1 VARQVIKVT
10 RPTKIELIRLRRRLA
25 LASRIQK
32 IVKDRVSIL
41 ILEFLQIARQTVEA
55 KQKLLD
61 DFSQA
66 YRALSITVGYHGY
79 IALEKELMAT
89 GRDLGI
95 AAGLRNIGGVRIPAL
110 ELKETKRGVKG
121 YSLADTSSWLDE
133 TNRLFEMC
141 LETIVELAELQ
152 RSLELLGREINRTK
166 RILNALE
173 YLIIPGL
180 RVTIKY
186 LYMKFEERD
195 REEKSRLKR
204 VKVLLAREK
213 EVG

>member
-1 VARQVIKVT
+1 MPQQVIKVA
-10 RPTKIELIRLRRRLA
+10 RPTKIELIKLRRRLV

-32 IVKDRVSIL
+32 IIKDRVSIL

-55 KQKLLD
+55 KRRLLD
-61 DFSQA
+61 EFSQT
-66 YRALSITVGYHGY
+66 YRALSIAAGYHGY
-79 IALEKELMAT
+79 IALEKELTAT
-89 GRDLGI
+89 ERDIGI
-95 AAGLRNIGGVRIPAL
+95 AAGLRNVGGVRIPAF
-110 ELKETKRGVKG
+110 ELKEAEPGARG
-121 YSLADTSSWLDE
+121 YSLTDTSSWLDKTAQLSE
-133 TNRLFEMC
+133 KC

-173 YLIIPGL
+173 YLIIPALGA
-180 RVTIKY
+180 TIKY

-204 VKVLLAREK
+204 VKVLLEQK
-213 EVG
+213 

>member
-1 VARQVIKVT
+1 MPQRIIKLA
-10 RPTKIELIRLRRRLA
+10 RPTKIELIKLRRRLV

-41 ILEFLQIARQTVEA
+41 ILEFLQIARQTVEI
-55 KQKLLD
+55 KRQLLAE
-61 DFSQA
+61 FA
-66 YRALSITVGYHGY
+66 GTYKALSIAAGYHGY
-79 IALEKELMAT
+79 IALEKELIACEK
-89 GRDLGI
+89 DLGI
-95 AAGLRNIGGVRIPAL
+95 AAGARNVGGVRIPAF
-110 ELKETKRGVKG
+110 ELKEAQGVVRG
-121 YSLADTSSWLDE
+121 YSLVDTSSWLDQTAQLSE
-133 TNRLFEMC
+133 KC

-152 RSLELLGREINRTK
+152 RGLELLGREISRTK

-180 RVTIKY
+180 QATIKY

-204 VKVLLAREK
+204 VKVLLERR
-213 EVG
+213 